1 MGAATMLV
9 FRTLVLA
16 AALLMSCTPSTPPE
30 AAGSQVREPS
40 PPDDRLDAEDALDVG
55 QRVIPPVTTA
65 MQTLRATL
73 TIDEQP
79 GGKKFQGVW
88 LDADDGIRRVISYRA
103 DPWWQP
109 FDGLR
114 VEAKGRSY
122 APKGQAISAA
132 HFRVEELQVIDPGP
146 DDALVSITAERE
158 LLGSFA
164 LATWPEG
171 SKLAGDTRK
180 VFHSDHGVAYEL
192 HRLPDSAPTLD
203 QRVRITARVVEP
215 SRFAARPGG
224 PWLWVLEVTTAE

>member
-40 PPDDRLDAEDALDVG
+40 PPDDRFDAEDARDVG

-132 HFRVEELQVIDPGP
+132 HFRVEELRIIDPAP
-146 DDALVSITAERE
+146 DHALVFISGERE
-158 LLGSFA
+158 LMGSFA
-164 LATWPEG
+164 SVTWPEG
-171 SKLAGDTRK
+171 TKLAGETRR

-192 HRLPDSAPTLD
+192 YRLPDPAPASD
-203 QRVRITARVVEP
+203 QSLRITARVVEP
-215 SRFAARPGG
+215 SPFAGRPGG
-224 PWLWVLEVTTAE
+224 SWLWVMNVTPVE